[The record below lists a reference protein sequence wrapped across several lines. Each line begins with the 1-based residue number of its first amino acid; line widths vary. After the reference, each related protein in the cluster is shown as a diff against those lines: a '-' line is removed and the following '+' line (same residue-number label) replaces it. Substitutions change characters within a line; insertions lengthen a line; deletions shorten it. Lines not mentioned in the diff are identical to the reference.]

1 MKCEQCGENIG
12 IGGRRGRTPR
22 FCSSACRQ
30 KAYRSRKAGINS
42 TSKSLVEVFPEP
54 MASVTNWVRADGK
67 RPICV
72 DGTPASTTSPTTWSP
87 LHEVLSS
94 TVGDGFGIMLGNG
107 AGIACH
113 VLSNALDGDGVLVD
127 WAVKVLVGIESP
139 LFVEVSQNRRGLHV
153 FVKSDERPGARRI
166 MPGGGRHEFYSKGR
180 FIRTTGE
187 DFHLTRF
194 ADMRNRQ

>member
-30 KAYRSRKAGINS
+30 KAYRSRK
-42 TSKSLVEVFPEP
+42 SKAITASSPLGEVFPEP

-67 RPICV
+67 RPLCV
-72 DGTPASTTSPTTWSP
+72 DGQHASTTSPATWSP

-94 TVGDGFGIMLGNG
+94 SAGDGFGIMLGNG
-107 AGIACH
+107 TGIACH
-113 VLSNALDGDGVLVD
+113 VLSNALDSEGVLVD
-127 WAVKVLVGIESP
+127 WAAKVLAGIESP
-139 LFVEVSQNRRGLHV
+139 LFVEVSHNHRGLHV
-153 FVKSDERPGARRI
+153 FVKSDERPGVRRI
-166 MPGGGRHEFYSKGR
+166 MPGGGRHEFYSKER

-187 DFHLTRF
+187 AFK
-194 ADMRNRQ
+194 